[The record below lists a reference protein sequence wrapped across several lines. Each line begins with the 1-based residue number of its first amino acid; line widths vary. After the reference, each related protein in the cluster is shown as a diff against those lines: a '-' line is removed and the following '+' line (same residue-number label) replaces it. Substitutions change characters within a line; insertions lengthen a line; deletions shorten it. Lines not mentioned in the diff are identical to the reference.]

1 MKTGTIKVRYAR
13 PGPRQRQPV
22 AVSPEQVLLKR
33 LKSIAAQ
40 GQMTLKSLRIEHQIS
55 PLIVTELAAK
65 FPDQISIVGTGK
77 EHRVIIRTRPYPAA
91 VVREQP
97 QVDAPPEV
105 DEPPPDEPEEG
116 DPNDALKL
124 ATLPAPPAGPRRN
137 YASSD
142 ELDRII
148 AACGGPFRGAA
159 LTTGGRGT
167 RRQAGRGRT
176 GRERR
181 PIIDLETG
189 VPA

>member
-1 MKTGTIKVRYAR
+1 VEKVV
-13 PGPRQRQPV
+13 GLLTMHV
-22 AVSPEQVLLKR
+22 AVPVFLCASNGKR
-33 LKSIAAQ
+33 CNDWLTI
-40 GQMTLKSLRIEHQIS
+40 MTPDMSKSLH
-55 PLIVTELAAK
+55 
-65 FPDQISIVGTGK
+65 
-77 EHRVIIRTRPYPAA
+77 PAA
-91 VVREQP
+91 VVQEQP

-116 DPNDALKL
+116 DPNDALKP
-124 ATLPAPPAGPRRN
+124 ATLPAPPAGPQRN
-137 YASSD
+137 YVSSD

-159 LTTGGRGT
+159 LTTGGRSTG
-167 RRQAGRGRT
+167 RQAGRGRT